1 MNSTA
6 IRVLTA
12 DQQRERLL
20 RPWGWTSRRG
30 PDLNSLI
37 GRSVTWTD
45 DTRRARSGIVFGSPE
60 PVNRSISLVRVCCDA
75 STRIELVPLH
85 RLKVQPFAP
94 LQGPAAP
101 PPGALKSLDQPP
113 APKAAPAAAPAPA
126 EAPEAPEATEAE
138 PRQRRWKAKSPEAQ
152 ARFNEQRRL
161 KRAAAKAA
169 KEAAK

>member
-1 MNSTA
+1 MTTSTP
-6 IRVLTA
+6 IRVLSA

-20 RPWGWTSRRG
+20 RPWNWTSRRG
-30 PDLNSLI
+30 PDPSSLV

-45 DTRRARSGIVFGSPE
+45 DTRRSRSGIVFGSPE

-75 STRIELVPLH
+75 STRVELVPLH
-85 RLKVQPFAP
+85 RLKVQPLQL

-101 PPGALKSLDQPP
+101 PPGTLKSLDLPA
-113 APKAAPAAAPAPA
+113 APKAAPAPAPG
-126 EAPEAPEATEAE
+126 APEAAEAGEAA
-138 PRQRRWKAKSPEAQ
+138 PRQRKWKAKSPEAQ

-169 KEAAK
+169 KGAAK